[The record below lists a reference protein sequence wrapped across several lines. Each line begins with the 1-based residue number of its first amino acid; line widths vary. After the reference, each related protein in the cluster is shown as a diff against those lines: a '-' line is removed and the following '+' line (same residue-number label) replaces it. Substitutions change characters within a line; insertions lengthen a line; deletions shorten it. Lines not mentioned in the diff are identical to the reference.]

1 MTVVLRRHEN
11 PEVGDEGE
19 EDSRLAEVVGGRDEV
34 VEAAGGE
41 D

>member
-1 MTVVLRRHEN
+1 MAVVLRRHEN
-11 PEVGDEGE
+11 PEVGVEGE
-19 EDSRLAEVVGGRDEV
+19 DDSHLAEAVGGRDEV